1 MRSRRIV
8 VKLAVLRRVL
18 LTCLTVVGVLA
29 LTTPD
34 VSYAEPNGCKLQSS
48 WLGFFPNEPD
58 NRWMSTADGQSA
70 NFGTIKLELPAFDMT
85 LSGNFPT
92 AKKKPLTLRGVWKR
106 TSGNTFAYTLI
117 GFAIDENGRTVW
129 IGKNSGYD
137 TLTEH
142 CNKLTVVSTLEVFLP
157 HQNPFA
163 DAAILAVPIPVHTAY
178 RMRVDPPFPF

>member
-1 MRSRRIV
+1 MRSRKIAA
-8 VKLAVLRRVL
+8 KLAVLRKLL
-18 LTCLTVVGVLA
+18 LTCVTVVAVLA

-34 VSYAEPNGCKLQSS
+34 VSFAGPKGCKLQSS
-48 WLGFFPNEPD
+48 WLGFFPDEPE

-85 LSGNFPT
+85 LDGLFDT

-106 TSGNTFAYTLI
+106 ISGNTFAYTLI
-117 GFAIDENGRTVW
+117 GFAIDENGHTVW

-137 TLTEH
+137 TLTED
-142 CNKLTVVSTLEVFLP
+142 CNKLTVVSTLEVFYP
-157 HQNPFA
+157 DQDPFA
-163 DAAILAVPIPVHTAY
+163 DAAILAVPIDVHTAY